1 MTRERQRLYD
11 WYRQNGVT
19 EEQIQAISA
28 FDDEIEKSDKRFYSH
43 TKLESDLNGKDKQK
57 YWRNRNARA

>member
-11 WYRQNGVT
+11 WYRQNGMT

-28 FDDEIEKSDKRFYSH
+28 FDDEIGKSDKRFHSH
-43 TKLESDLNGKDKQK
+43 TTLESDLDGKDKQK